1 MAGVEDLK
9 YNLTARLPGTK
20 FLADDP
26 NVVTPG
32 QKLNA
37 AVGQFFGNLGATVG
51 PVASDFGRGVKEIA
65 GIPRTIYEGTQTPA
79 QTTKPFVGGVESAVN
94 PALLNLAR
102 GVNGSAPMIKA
113 NATPKAPD
121 NTTQTDFGASYSP
134 ERMAG
139 ARDTFNA
146 LRFNQPLGVEGALS
160 LNKGMSEED
169 LADWRARGVKLGVI
183 GATQA
188 ANPNISNEELY
199 NSKHPE
205 YVALE
210 KERANPNNARFNA
223 IADQIKDINTFLSSD
238 PLTRKYQI
246 LQMGVLTKAMNE
258 LGPLTSYGHFGVEGM
273 KNEVAKGHLGVAEG
287 ELGVKKSTL
296 ELAKTKEAREATE
309 SVAKGDYYK
318 ANAEESKAKA
328 KYYGDQDKPG
338 KFETQAQQAW
348 LKGYDDYLK
357 SDTVLQDIMSKE
369 DPAERATAIENHKA
383 LYRQLN
389 PPAPIRKVDNPDGTI
404 TVTFADGT
412 VQKMRKKGAQ

>member
-113 NATPKAPD
+113 NATPKNPLTSPAVPTSGPGGVINIPID
-121 NTTQTDFGASYSP
+121 QSLIDKPPGRGVEVNGNTFSSINPSAQH
-134 ERMAG
+134 
-139 ARDTFNA
+139 
-146 LRFNQPLGVEGALS
+146 LGVEGS
-160 LNKGMSEED
+160 RFGSFGSDQEYY
-169 LADWRARGVKLGVI
+169 DWKARGDKMD
-183 GATQA
+183 AK
-188 ANPNISNEELY
+188 NPAYL
-199 NSKHPE
+199 
-205 YVALE
+205 ALE
-210 KERANPNNARFNA
+210 RERENPNNERFNK
-223 IADQIKDINTFLSSD
+223 IVDQLKDINTFLSSD

-258 LGPLTSYGHFGVEGM
+258 LGPLTSYGHFGVEGR
-273 KNEVAKGHLGVAEG
+273 KADIAKGHLGVAEG
-287 ELGVKKSTL
+287 ELGVKKGTL

-309 SVAKGDYYK
+309 SAAKGDYYK
-318 ANAEESKAKA
+318 ANAEESRAKA
-328 KYYGDQDKPG
+328 KYWGDQDKPD
-338 KFETQAQQAW
+338 KLSTQAQQAW
-348 LKGYDDYLK
+348 LKGWNDYLK
-357 SDTVLQDIMSKE
+357 SESVLSDLIM
-369 DPAERATAIENHKA
+369 AETPETRDAAIEKHRA

-389 PPAPIRKVDNPDGTI
+389 PPPPVQASKNADGTI
-404 TVTFADGT
+404 NVTFADGT
-412 VQKMRKKGAQ
+412 TKRFRKKSAQNL